1 MADLTGTADAPAAA
15 RGAGRRFALPRVG
28 RPRVGWGGTVL
39 LGATIFYI
47 LVPMVA
53 VLLYGVATR
62 WTAHV
67 LPDGYTLAH
76 WSDAFADTRFRTVTL
91 RSLGLA
97 VAAAALDLLL
107 VTPAAYW
114 QRVRN
119 PRIRPV
125 IELLAAIPFS
135 IPIAVIA
142 FGLLTLTGRYTPA
155 LQGTVWL
162 LLPAHAAVA
171 FSFVYWAVDGSMAAA
186 DVAALSEASRT
197 CGAGIGTTLAR
208 VILPN
213 IGPGL
218 ASGAILAFGFSF
230 NELAL
235 VQILAGNRFETV
247 PLYMLN
253 LLKGDDADFNL
264 LAVMTT
270 VIFALT
276 LVLSV
281 AVVLFNRN
289 GASLAR
295 IESKGAHAK

>member
-1 MADLTGTADAPAAA
+1 MADLTRSAPVA
-15 RGAGRRFALPRVG
+15 RGARLRLGLSGFG
-28 RPRVGWGGTVL
+28 RPRAGSWGVL
-39 LGATIFYI
+39 LIGATILYI
-47 LVPMVA
+47 LIPMVA

-62 WTAHV
+62 WTDHI
-67 LPDGYTLAH
+67 LPDGYTLDH
-76 WSDAFADTRFRTVTL
+76 WGAALADGRFRTVTV
-91 RSLGLA
+91 RSFGLA
-97 VAAAALDLLL
+97 AAAALFDLVL

-155 LQGTVWL
+155 LQGTLWL

-186 DVAALSEASRT
+186 NVAALSEAART
-197 CGAGIGTTLAR
+197 CGAGPGITLLR

-235 VQILAGNRFETV
+235 VQILAGDRFETV

-253 LLKGDDADFNL
+253 LLKSTDADFNL

-270 VIFALT
+270 VTFGLT
-276 LVLSV
+276 LALSI
-281 AVVLFNRN
+281 AVVLFNRD
-289 GASLAR
+289 GSATAAIDR
-295 IESKGAHAK
+295 KGAPAR